1 MAEAI
6 AFISHFRIKPGK
18 LEEVRAAIGAVAAQ
32 LAAAKPR
39 TTAFLA
45 YVDEAGQRLSIVHLF
60 ADAAAMDLHIEGA
73 ADRSQAAYELFEP
86 AGWEIYGTPSA
97 AAREMIERNAADAG
111 VTLTVEPDALGGF
124 LRLGS

>member
-45 YVDEAGQRLSIVHLF
+45 YVDENGQRLSIVHLF
-60 ADAAAMDLHIEGA
+60 PDAAAMDLHVEGA
-73 ADRSQAAYELFEP
+73 ADRSKAAYELFEP
-86 AGWEIYGTPSA
+86 AGWEIYGTPSK
-97 AAREMIERNAADAG
+97 AARETIERNAADAG

>member
-1 MAEAI
+1 MAEPI

-18 LEEVRAAIGAVAAQ
+18 LQDVRAAASAAAAQ

-39 TTAFLA
+39 TAAFLA
-45 YVDEAGQRLSIVHLF
+45 SLDENGQRLSFVHLF
-60 ADAAAMDLHIEGA
+60 PDAAAMDLHIEGA

-97 AAREMIERNAADAG
+97 AAREMIERDAADAG
-111 VTLTVEPDALGGF
+111 VPLIVEPDSLGGF
-124 LRLGS
+124 LRPES